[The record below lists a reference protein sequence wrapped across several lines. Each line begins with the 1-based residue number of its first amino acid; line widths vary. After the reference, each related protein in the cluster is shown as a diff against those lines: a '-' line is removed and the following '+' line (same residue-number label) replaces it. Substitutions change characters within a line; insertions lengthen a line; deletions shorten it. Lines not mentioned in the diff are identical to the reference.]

1 MFQTGWFVESLLTQT
16 LIVHVIRTH
25 KVPFLQS
32 RASGPL
38 IAMTSVI
45 MLIGVLIPITPL
57 GRYLGFAPLP
67 RLYWFLLPVTLLA
80 YMLLTQGVKT
90 WLIRRAWI

>member
-1 MFQTGWFVESLLTQT
+1 LLTQT

-25 KVPFLQS
+25 KIPFVQS

-38 IAMTSVI
+38 MATTAAI
-45 MLIGVLIPITPL
+45 MAIGVILPTTPI
-57 GRYLGFAPLP
+57 GGYLGFVPLP
-67 RLYWFLLPVTLLA
+67 PLYWVLVATTLLA
-80 YMLLTQGVKT
+80 YMLLTQAVKT